1 VLARR
6 RGFVAPA
13 FIRRLGEG
21 RSVRYGSIMPHVQT
35 RLGGLF
41 VESIGQGPAV
51 SMWHCL
57 LGDSRIWQ
65 PQVEALSKEARVV
78 LVDGPSHGRSD
89 PFFRRFSMM
98 ECALAWLEVLD
109 ALKIESATLCGLSWG
124 AMAALRVAL
133 HAPARVRGLALLG
146 ATSVAHHPRDVPR
159 FFALAAAVRLVG
171 MHPLLQPFVART
183 MVAPTSDPR
192 IASELLQRARLL
204 DRRALSKAIRSV
216 LLDADDVTHELWR
229 LKMPALVVVGSR
241 DRMTPRRLS
250 RTIVK
255 SMTTARL
262 EIVAGMGHLLPLE
275 APDLATELL
284 MELVRRTG

>member
-1 VLARR
+1 
-6 RGFVAPA
+6 
-13 FIRRLGEG
+13 
-21 RSVRYGSIMPHVQT
+21 MPHVQT

-41 VESIGQGPAV
+41 VESIGQGPAIT
-51 SMWHCL
+51 MWHCL

-65 PQVEALSKEARVV
+65 PQLEALSKQARVV

-109 ALKIESATLCGLSWG
+109 SLEIDRAAFCGLSWG

-133 HAPARVRGLALLG
+133 HAPARVRALALFG

-159 FFALAAAVRLVG
+159 FFALVGAVRLVG
-171 MHPLLQPFVART
+171 MHPLLHPFVART
-183 MVAPTSDPR
+183 MVAPSSDPR
-192 IASELLQRARLL
+192 HARELLQRARLL

-229 LKMPALVVVGSR
+229 LKMPALVAVGSR
-241 DRMTPRRLS
+241 DPMTPRRLS
-250 RTIVK
+250 RTIAK

-275 APDLATELL
+275 APEATTGLLA
-284 MELVRRTG
+284 ELVRRTA